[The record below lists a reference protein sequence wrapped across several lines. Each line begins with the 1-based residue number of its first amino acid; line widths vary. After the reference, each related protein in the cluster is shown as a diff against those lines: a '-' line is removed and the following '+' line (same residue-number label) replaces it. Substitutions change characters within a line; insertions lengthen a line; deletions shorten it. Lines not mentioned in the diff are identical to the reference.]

1 LRGARAGRGEPHGA
15 VGIKAMKLLPQLF
28 HSSLGKKYIMAIT
41 GLGML
46 AFAAVHLAGNLRL
59 FLGPE
64 VLNSYAHGLHR
75 AEESLWM
82 IRVCLLVLIGLH
94 VSMAVVL
101 THENRAARPILYE
114 RSRLPGAS
122 HASRTMI
129 WSGLMVAVFVAY
141 HLLHHS
147 AKAQVSLTGH
157 DFAAFRTTLA
167 DGTACHDVFRMVV
180 AGFSQ
185 PVVSGFYIVGVGLLS
200 HHLSHGIEAAF
211 QSLGLRNRAWDAA
224 VRRLASGAAWLL
236 FVGYASIPVAVLC
249 GYGRE
254 ALQ

>member
-1 LRGARAGRGEPHGA
+1 MGGGRARGGLSRRAG
-15 VGIKAMKLLPQLF
+15 GIKAMKLLPQFF

-46 AFAAVHLAGNLRL
+46 AFVAVHLAGNLRL

-64 VLNSYAHGLHR
+64 GLNSYAHGLHR
-75 AEESLWM
+75 AEEFLWV
-82 IRVCLLVLIGLH
+82 IRVCLLVSIGVH

-101 THENRAARPILYE
+101 THENRAARPIPYE

-122 HASRTMI
+122 HAARTMI

-147 AKAQVSLTGH
+147 AKAPVSLTGH
-157 DFAAFRTTLA
+157 DFATFRTTLA

-185 PVVSGFYIVGVGLLS
+185 PVVSVFYIVGIGLLC

-224 VRRLASGAAWLL
+224 VRKLASGAAWLL
-236 FVGYASIPVAVLC
+236 FVGYASIPVAVVC
-249 GYGRE
+249 GYGRG
-254 ALQ
+254 ALP

>member
-1 LRGARAGRGEPHGA
+1 MGGGRARGGLSRRAGGN
-15 VGIKAMKLLPQLF
+15 KAMKLLPQFF

-46 AFAAVHLAGNLRL
+46 AFVAVHLAGNLRL

-64 VLNSYAHGLHR
+64 GLNSYAHGLHR
-75 AEESLWM
+75 AEEFLWV
-82 IRVCLLVLIGLH
+82 IRVCLLVSIGVH

-101 THENRAARPILYE
+101 THENRAARPIPYE

-122 HASRTMI
+122 HAARTMI

-147 AKAQVSLTGH
+147 AKAPVSLTGH
-157 DFAAFRTTLA
+157 DFATFRTTLA

-185 PVVSGFYIVGVGLLS
+185 PVVSVFYIVGIGLLC

-224 VRRLASGAAWLL
+224 VRKLASGAAWLL
-236 FVGYASIPVAVLC
+236 FVGYASIPVAVVC
-249 GYGRE
+249 GYGRG
-254 ALQ
+254 ALP